1 MEVEINEK
9 VNDMKTKRLLHDIN
23 ILAENKIPLDT
34 KGNLPD
40 SLLFQIDDVNH
51 LNLLLTAMEKNKA
64 YKGNLA
70 INSTKFDDNFGL
82 KISNIIKNN
91 SLTAL
96 TIWNRNHPFS
106 DRVSM
111 IIGEALENNTSLKS
125 FVCFLDVDELSPIRL
140 VKFLTN
146 ENSDLKS
153 FGYLKLTKKL
163 CETITEYLNNK
174 SKLSVLN
181 FYYVPFKEIN
191 LLYEKEVPDDVVS
204 NFADKIE
211 NDSNIIDVNVLP
223 LDEKYEKDIN
233 EKLTKDID
241 IFSQTLKYSCAI
253 VNKEKKSVI
262 RTEEIFTKQN
272 KYIDKILETID
283 RDEGKREK
291 NSIVSIRSY
300 LDRAIGESL
309 NQALYDL
316 EVQRERFPD
325 KKELFT
331 AKGSIRYVAQYLL
344 NNKQ

>member
-1 MEVEINEK
+1 MELETNPK
-9 VNDMKTKRLLHDIN
+9 GNDMKTKRLLHDIN

-40 SLLFQIDDVNH
+40 SLLFQIDDLNH
-51 LNLLLTAMEKNKA
+51 LNLLLNAMEKNTS

-70 INSTKFDDNFGL
+70 INSLRFDDNLGL
-82 KISNIIKNN
+82 KIANIIKNN
-91 SLTAL
+91 SLTSL

-106 DRVSM
+106 DRVS
-111 IIGEALENNTSLKS
+111 INIGEALQNNTSLKS
-125 FVCFLDVDELSPIRL
+125 FVCFLDIGELSPIRL

-146 ENSDLKS
+146 EKS
-153 FGYLKLTKKL
+153 NLRAFGYLKLTKKL
-163 CETITEYLNNK
+163 CETVTEYLNNK

-181 FYYVPFKEIN
+181 FYYEPFKEVN
-191 LLYEKEVPDDVVS
+191 LLYVKEVPDDVVS

-211 NDSNIIDVNVLP
+211 NDSNLIDVNVIP
-223 LDEKYEKDIN
+223 LEEKFQEDIN
-233 EKLTKDID
+233 SRLKNDID
-241 IFSQTLKYSCAI
+241 IFIQTLKYSCAI

-262 RTEEIFTKQN
+262 RTEEVFTKQN
-272 KYIDKILETID
+272 KYIDRILETID

>member
-1 MEVEINEK
+1 MEVETNPKE
-9 VNDMKTKRLLHDIN
+9 NDIKTKRLLHDIN
-23 ILAENKIPLDT
+23 ILSENKIPLDT

-51 LNLLLTAMEKNKA
+51 LNLLLNAMEKNTS

-70 INSTKFDDNFGL
+70 INSTNFDDNLGL

-111 IIGEALENNTSLKS
+111 IIGEALEKNTSLKS

-146 ENSDLKS
+146 ENSALKS

-163 CETITEYLNNK
+163 CETVTEYLNNK

-233 EKLTKDID
+233 EKLTNDID

-283 RDEGKREK
+283 RDEGKKEK

>member
-146 ENSDLKS
+146 ENSVLQS

-163 CETITEYLNNK
+163 CETVTEYLNNK

-233 EKLTKDID
+233 EKLTNDID

-262 RTEEIFTKQN
+262 RTEEIFSKQN

-283 RDEGKREK
+283 RDEGKKEK

-331 AKGSIRYVAQYLL
+331 AKGSIRYVAQYFL

>member
-1 MEVEINEK
+1 MEVETNPKE
-9 VNDMKTKRLLHDIN
+9 NDIKTKRLLHDIN
-23 ILAENKIPLDT
+23 ILSENKIPLDT

-51 LNLLLTAMEKNKA
+51 LNLLLNAMEKNTS

-70 INSTKFDDNFGL
+70 INSTKFDDNLGL

-146 ENSDLKS
+146 ENSALKS

-163 CETITEYLNNK
+163 CETVTEYLNNK

-233 EKLTKDID
+233 EKLTNDID

-262 RTEEIFTKQN
+262 RTEEVFTKQN

-283 RDEGKREK
+283 RDEGKKEK

>member
-1 MEVEINEK
+1 MEVETNPKE
-9 VNDMKTKRLLHDIN
+9 NDIKTKRLLHDIN
-23 ILAENKIPLDT
+23 ILSENKIPLDT

-51 LNLLLTAMEKNKA
+51 LNLLLNAMEKNTS

-70 INSTKFDDNFGL
+70 INSTKFDDNLGL

-111 IIGEALENNTSLKS
+111 IIGEALEKNTSLKS

-146 ENSDLKS
+146 ENSALKS

-163 CETITEYLNNK
+163 CETVTEYLNNK

-233 EKLTKDID
+233 EKLTNDID

-262 RTEEIFTKQN
+262 RTEEIFSKQN

-283 RDEGKREK
+283 RDEGKKEK